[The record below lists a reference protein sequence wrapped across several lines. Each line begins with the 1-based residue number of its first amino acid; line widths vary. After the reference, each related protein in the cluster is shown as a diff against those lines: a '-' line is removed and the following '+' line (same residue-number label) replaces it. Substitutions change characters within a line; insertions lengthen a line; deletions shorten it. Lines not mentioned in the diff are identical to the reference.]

1 MNGVKLTG
9 LWKNTSKDGKT
20 FLSGSFGA
28 VRVLVFPNE
37 YKKGEKDPD
46 FNLFLSPKEEKEARP
61 QDTKTIDPF

>member
-20 FLSGSFGA
+20 YLSGTLGA

-37 YKKGEKDPD
+37 YKRTEKDPD
-46 FNLFLSPKEEKEARP
+46 FSLFLSPKEDKE
-61 QDTKTIDPF
+61 TKPLYPFSVL